1 MKNKD
6 AGLSI
11 VGIFW
16 RMGLF
21 VALILA
27 SLLPMIGGVR
37 SS

>member
-6 AGLSI
+6 GGLSI
-11 VGIFW
+11 GGIFW

-21 VALILA
+21 VALILV
-27 SLLPMIGGVR
+27 SLLPMIACVM